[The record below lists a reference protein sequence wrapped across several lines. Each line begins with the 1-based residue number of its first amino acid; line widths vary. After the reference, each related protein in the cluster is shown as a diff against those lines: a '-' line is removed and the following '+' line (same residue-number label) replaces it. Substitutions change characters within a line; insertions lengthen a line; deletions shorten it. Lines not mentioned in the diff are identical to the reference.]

1 MGTPNS
7 WFEARLKTR
16 GSIVKAFQVA
26 FLAAGMATRQTVHT
40 MGIRATFR
48 AKSEEIIGGGNGD
61 RRVWVSRAFRC
72 RDRPNVV
79 VSSHH
84 VDDVCPHADMT

>member
-16 GSIVKAFQVA
+16 AGIVKVFQVA
-26 FLAAGMATRQTVHT
+26 FLAAGVTTRKTVHT
-40 MGIRATFR
+40 MDITATFR
-48 AKSEEIIGGGNGD
+48 AKSEEIVGGGNGD
-61 RRVWVSRAFRC
+61 RRVWMSRAFRC
-72 RDRPNVV
+72 QDLPNVV

-84 VDDVCPHADMT
+84 VDDGCPHADMT